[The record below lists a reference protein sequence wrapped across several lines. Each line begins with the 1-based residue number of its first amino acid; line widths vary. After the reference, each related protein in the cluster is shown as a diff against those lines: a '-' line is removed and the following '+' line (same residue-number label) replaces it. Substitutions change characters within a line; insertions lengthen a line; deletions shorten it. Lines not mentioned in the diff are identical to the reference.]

1 MCKILQETSVMDDG
15 SLLFSKQNF
24 FSHLLNGVEQRIS
37 SHGMTSE
44 IFIICLHISYLSRL
58 LVNSVTNRYQMS
70 CMLLVFIG
78 VFCIEGKTN

>member
-1 MCKILQETSVMDDG
+1 MDGG
-15 SLLFSKQNF
+15 SLLSSKQNC
-24 FSHLLNGVEQRIS
+24 SCLLNGVEQRIS

-44 IFIICLHISYLSRL
+44 ACIICFACKSYLSRL

-70 CMLLVFIG
+70 CMLLVLIG